1 MRITIATQEFA
12 KALYRV
18 QGIAD
23 KKSTMP
29 VLAHVL
35 LKAETEVGLTVSA
48 TDLDVGVQGTYQA
61 DVETNGSVSVHA
73 KQLFEIIKSL
83 TSDSLTLEVQENYW
97 IEVRSG
103 ASRFRL
109 VGMNAEEFP
118 ALPDPGDVQTF
129 KVPSDALTQMIDRTL
144 FCVSTDDNRHNLSG
158 VYCESTENGLLR
170 MVATDGHRLA
180 LSEHQF
186 ECDIPLPEGVIVPR
200 KRISRAQTYSFR
212 WRWSYRS

>member
-35 LKAETEVGLTVSA
+35 LKAENGIGLTVSA

-61 DVETNGSVSVHA
+61 DVENNGSVSVHA

-103 ASRFRL
+103 ASRFLL

-118 ALPDPGDVQTF
+118 ALPDPGGEPGFHTPA
-129 KVPSDALTQMIDRTL
+129 PS
-144 FCVSTDDNRHNLSG
+144 
-158 VYCESTENGLLR
+158 
-170 MVATDGHRLA
+170 
-180 LSEHQF
+180 
-186 ECDIPLPEGVIVPR
+186 
-200 KRISRAQTYSFR
+200 K
-212 WRWSYRS
+212 